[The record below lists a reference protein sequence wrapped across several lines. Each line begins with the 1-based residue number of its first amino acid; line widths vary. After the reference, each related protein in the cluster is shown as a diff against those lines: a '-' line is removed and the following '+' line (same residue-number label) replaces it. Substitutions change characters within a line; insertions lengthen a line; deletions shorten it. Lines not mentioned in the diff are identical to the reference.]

1 MQDDANASSTSAV
14 SASAERSVDNLRR
27 RESARTAHAC
37 TRSVVID
44 TVQPPSNDAARAVTG
59 AIALATATIVMVKT
73 VEIAVDFKVNFMT
86 AAP

>member
-1 MQDDANASSTSAV
+1 
-14 SASAERSVDNLRR
+14 
-27 RESARTAHAC
+27 
-37 TRSVVID
+37 VID

-59 AIALATATIVMVKT
+59 AIAPATATIVMVKT